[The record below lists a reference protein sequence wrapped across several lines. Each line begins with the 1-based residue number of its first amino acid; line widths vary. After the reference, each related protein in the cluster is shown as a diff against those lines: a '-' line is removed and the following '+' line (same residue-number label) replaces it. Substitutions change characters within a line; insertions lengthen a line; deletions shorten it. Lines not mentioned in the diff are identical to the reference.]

1 MREWL
6 LESTSGS
13 HQHQSFWGMKG
24 MKTVKRMKVGVSP
37 ASQAGDEET
46 AG

>member
-1 MREWL
+1 V
-6 LESTSGS
+6 SDYFS
-13 HQHQSFWGMKG
+13 QHPARTGIKAWDMKG
-24 MKTVKRMKVGVSP
+24 MKTVKLMKAGVSP